1 MNQQR
6 LIHHNPLKTIA
17 GVTKK
22 YVDFLAPT
30 YGPAGK
36 KVLIIE
42 NEFSLKA
49 VDDGHEAAKGFE
61 MENELENAV
70 ALYIKEASD
79 KTNQRVGD
87 GTTTAALITGSIV
100 EQVLTDLDDP
110 LKDKVFHK
118 QAVEIQK
125 AAKEAV
131 EYIKAQAKQITTK
144 EELYSIAYNSFN
156 DKDIATLISDTL
168 FAIGKDGIITID
180 NSNGMTTT
188 VEQVKGLEIQKGYV
202 SPYLINT
209 DKQETIIKNSAI
221 LLVNKRIDSFNEL
234 VPFMKQLMNKTKEF
248 TIIADGFSD
257 DCINNMVVRKIQGM
271 WNPNLVETPGYGDQ
285 KLENLRDI
293 ATITSATIVDPKTN
307 PLDKADLTVLGS
319 ADEVISKK
327 DKTTI
332 IGGKGT
338 PEALKTRLDSLNLY
352 LEAASS
358 EYDKE
363 RFKKQIASL
372 TGGIAVLKVGANTEN
387 EQKAIKAKVE
397 DAVNA
402 TRIAFRDGIVA
413 GAGKTYAEIVT
424 SSEILNAAL
433 KAPRRQLEI
442 NGVQFLDENVFDPA
456 GVLIA
461 ALESAVSIACGLIT
475 IGGISTYKRK
485 EDKE

>member
-1 MNQQR
+1 MR
-6 LIHHNPLKTIA
+6 LIKHDPLKLIA
-17 GVTKK
+17 GVTRK
-22 YVDFLAPT
+22 YVEFLAPT

-49 VDDGHEAAKGFE
+49 VDDGHEAAKAFE

-70 ALYIKEASD
+70 ASYIKEATE
-79 KTNQRVGD
+79 KTNSRVGD

-100 EQVLTDLDDP
+100 EQVLIDLDDP

-125 AAKEAV
+125 AAKEVVAK
-131 EYIKAQAKQITTK
+131 IKEQAKAITTK

-156 DKDIATLISDTL
+156 NAEIATLISDTL
-168 FAIGKDGIITID
+168 FAIGKDGVLTID
-180 NSNGMTTT
+180 NSNTMSSS
-188 VEQVKGLEIQKGYV
+188 VEQVKGLELEKGYV
-202 SPYLINT
+202 SPYLVNT
-209 DKQETIIKNSAI
+209 DKQETIIKNPAI
-221 LLVNKRIDSFNEL
+221 LLVNKRIDSFLEIA
-234 VPFMKQLMNKTKEF
+234 PFIKKMLDAKINNFVIL
-248 TIIADGFSD
+248 ADGFSED
-257 DCINNMVVRKIQGM
+257 VINNIVVRKLQGM
-271 WNPNLVETPGYGDQ
+271 WSALLVEIPGYGDN
-285 KLENLRDI
+285 KLESLRDI
-293 ATITSATIVDPKTN
+293 ATITNAIIIDPKNN
-307 PLDKADLTVLGS
+307 PLDKAEVAVLGG
-319 ADEVISKK
+319 ADEIIAKK

-338 PEALKTRLDSLNLY
+338 PEALKTRLEALNLY
-352 LEAASS
+352 LEASAT

-363 RFKKQIASL
+363 RFKKRIAAL

-402 TRIAFRDGIVA
+402 TRIAYKDGIVK
-413 GAGKTYAEIVT
+413 GAGLTYTEIST
-424 SSEILNAAL
+424 SSEILNKAL
-433 KAPRRQLEI
+433 RAPREQLEK
-442 NGVQFLDENVFDPA
+442 NGKEFLDENVFDPA

-475 IGGISTYKRK
+475 IGGISTHKRK